1 MLRSQTAFRRFAWSL
16 LGYTLLVILWGGFVR
31 ASGSG
36 AGCGDHWPLCN
47 GDVIPRSPAVETMIE
62 FSHRLTSGVAGV
74 LSVVLVVW
82 ALMAFGRRSTVFR
95 ASLGVLFFMALEAA
109 IGAGLVLFEYV
120 AYNASIARA
129 YWMATHLVNTFFLLA
144 MIVLTAWTAGGGTM
158 PRLRNQATHG
168 WLVVASLIAL
178 LILGASGAVTA
189 LGDTL
194 ATGGSIDPSENPIVG
209 TLVGL
214 RLYHPILACAV
225 FLVIVST
232 ILAQNRHQIPKQATR
247 FGRWLAIL
255 MVVQLIVGLANV
267 QLHAPIWIQLV
278 HLLLTDLIWISAILY
293 WAASTRRNTKPS
305 LVSGT

>member
-1 MLRSQTAFRRFAWSL
+1 
-16 LGYTLLVILWGGFVR
+16 
-31 ASGSG
+31 
-36 AGCGDHWPLCN
+36 
-47 GDVIPRSPAVETMIE
+47 MIE